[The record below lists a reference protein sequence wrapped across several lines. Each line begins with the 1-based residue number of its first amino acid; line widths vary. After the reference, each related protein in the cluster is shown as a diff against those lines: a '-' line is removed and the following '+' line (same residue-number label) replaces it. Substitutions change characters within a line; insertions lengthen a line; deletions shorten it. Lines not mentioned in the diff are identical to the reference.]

1 MICFVT
7 CLAPPSGR
15 RARRISGMDVS
26 QLRRDYGR
34 GELREEDLLPDPI
47 AQFKRWFDEAMA
59 ANIVDPNAM
68 SLATA
73 TPAGETT
80 IRTVLLKGYSDEGFV
95 FFTNLE
101 STKAKQIAQN
111 PRVSLLFPWL
121 ALERQVIVNGEAA
134 RISVVE
140 VATLLSYPGRARA
153 ASPPGCRIR
162 ARSSSARH
170 ILEAKFDEL
179 VRKFGQGE
187 IPLPSFWG
195 GFRVAP
201 KTIEFW
207 QGGRNRLHD
216 RFLYSRADSGW
227 RIDRLAP

>member
-1 MICFVT
+1 
-7 CLAPPSGR
+7 
-15 RARRISGMDVS
+15 MDIS

-34 GELREEDLLPDPI
+34 SELREEDLLPDPI
-47 AQFKRWFDEAMA
+47 AQFKLWFDAAVA

-111 PRVSLLFPWL
+111 PCVSLLFPWL

-134 RISVVE
+134 RISMAE
-140 VATLLSYPGRARA
+140 VARYFLSRPRESRIA
-153 ASPPGCRIR
+153 AWVSHQSRVV
-162 ARSSSARH
+162 SARH
-170 ILEAKFDEL
+170 ILEAKFEEL
-179 VRKFGQGE
+179 LKKFGQGE

-216 RFLYSRADSGW
+216 RFLYSRRGDGW
-227 RIDRLAP
+227 TIERLAP